1 MKNLIYLIAIL
12 IFSFQIASSQTSKI
26 FSGNTDYVHAVEFSP
41 GGKYIASGGY
51 DGIIRIWDTE
61 SGDLVNSININ
72 NKIFKLY
79 FGPDAKEVI
88 VGTEPL
94 NGISAADE
102 SFISVYDVF
111 TGKKIEMPDIQS
123 KSPNF
128 FLPGYGDELISVAPE
143 LFLDSCKYIVDY
155 NIEKDMEGK
164 CYKFFLNYYTFSSN
178 KFDNNVYIGMTGN
191 WYFNYPVTISDD
203 GKFLATYSI
212 LKDYEAENKLKPN
225 RDNKDKNIEHSYK
238 KNKLYIYD
246 IEKKEMIV
254 RTILIDNLPNQ
265 KNILLS
271 NEGKYFIYTDKQY
284 FNDVIKILDAE
295 KDKDLR
301 ALTGHTNEILCL
313 AMHPNG
319 NFIASGSKDNTIR
332 IWNINTGKEIKILEG
347 HSDNINYISFSPDG
361 RYLASASDDKTV
373 RVWDL
378 STISEEMEMYAL
390 QYDINK
396 GLKKYI
402 IEAKNDELRKSGD
415 NEVNRK
421 NIDEKYSIR
430 YKELYNKAL
439 EEFNKNVR

>member
-1 MKNLIYLIAIL
+1 
-12 IFSFQIASSQTSKI
+12 
-26 FSGNTDYVHAVEFSP
+26 
-41 GGKYIASGGY
+41 
-51 DGIIRIWDTE
+51 
-61 SGDLVNSININ
+61 
-72 NKIFKLY
+72 
-79 FGPDAKEVI
+79 
-88 VGTEPL
+88 
-94 NGISAADE
+94 
-102 SFISVYDVF
+102 
-111 TGKKIEMPDIQS
+111 
-123 KSPNF
+123 
-128 FLPGYGDELISVAPE
+128 
-143 LFLDSCKYIVDY
+143 
-155 NIEKDMEGK
+155 
-164 CYKFFLNYYTFSSN
+164 
-178 KFDNNVYIGMTGN
+178 MTGN
-191 WYFNYPVTISDD
+191 WNFNYPVTISDD

-225 RDNKDKNIEHSYK
+225 RDNKDKNIEHNYK

-361 RYLASASDDKTV
+361 RYLSSASDDKTV